1 MFKTERCEIRAHWT
15 VVLLMAAIDCLC
27 LRLNSPWI
35 DCLCLKLGSQQPLS
49 GLHINEE
56 REYRSKIFSPSIS
69 IKKINTLPHFM
80 NTDQGLLPAVN
91 AGISYD

>member
-1 MFKTERCEIRAHWT
+1 MKLLGEMFKTQRWEMRAHWT

-35 DCLCLKLGSQQPLS
+35 DCLCPKLGSWQPLS

-56 REYRSKIFSPSIS
+56 REYLCKIFSPSIS
-69 IKKINTLPHFM
+69 IKKSILSHT
-80 NTDQGLLPAVN
+80 
-91 AGISYD
+91 S

>member
-56 REYRSKIFSPSIS
+56 REYLSKNLQPQH
-69 IKKINTLPHFM
+69 LH
-80 NTDQGLLPAVN
+80 
-91 AGISYD
+91 